1 MIIKKVLRRTFKHGW
16 WCRPAEEH
24 NSLLIIAPHGNLAL
38 VMFRRIFES
47 QNTQLMKMFTRGR
60 TPSFLETTSFAYL
73 LINEHFCLIIKHT
86 DLNSERQNRGT
97 VSSNRTLT
105 VSVLSRSLNSKLTK
119 LQTAPI
125 WSTIWIASKLPAGLV
140 RVHRGM
146 ISPL

>member
-1 MIIKKVLRRTFKHGW
+1 MGRVANQPVFIFEVPKLPKPIIPPPSFRLF
-16 WCRPAEEH
+16 AD
-24 NSLLIIAPHGNLAL
+24 NSTS
-38 VMFRRIFES
+38 IFES

-105 VSVLSRSLNSKLTK
+105 VSVLSQSLNSQLAK